1 MREAAFTID
10 GFAFGDGTD
19 YLLTQPVKGLPGGPA
34 IRQSSAYRPQQD
46 GAYAGSGF
54 YGSRDLTFA
63 GLIVN
68 DPGGWD
74 ALFELESALTAHLE
88 PKAPV
93 LLEATLAGGRL
104 IQTNVRATSPV
115 TIVERNV
122 STVADWQ
129 AQLVADDPRLYAGGA
144 PSVAAA
150 SVASGGGIGLTF
162 PMATPITFGSSPLG
176 GELTANNEG
185 TVDTPWVATFTGP
198 LTNFTLEHVEAGR
211 LLIFDGDLLAGDTL
225 EVDSDTRTVLLNG
238 TASRYDWL
246 RYPRWFALAPGLNTL
261 RVVASVGTGGV
272 TVEWRSAWL

>member
-46 GAYAGSGF
+46 GAFAGSGF

-129 AQLVADDPRLYAGGA
+129 AQLVADDPRLYAGGPA
-144 PSVAAA
+144 STAAA
-150 SVASGGGIGLTF
+150 SVPSGAGVGLTF
-162 PMATPITFGSSPLG
+162 PMATPITFGVAALL
-176 GELTANNEG
+176 GELVADNDG
-185 TVDTPWVATFTGP
+185 TVATPWVATFTGP
-198 LTNFTLEHVEAGR
+198 LTNFTLEHMDQGR
-211 LLIFDGDLLAGDTL
+211 LLIFDGDLAAGSTL
-225 EVDSDTRTVLLNG
+225 VVDSDARTVYLDG

-246 RYPRWFALAPGLNTL
+246 RYPRWFDLEPGSNTL
-261 RVVASVGTGGV
+261 RVNASSGTGGV
-272 TVEWRSAWL
+272 SLEWRSAWL